1 MTDVARIGPFHS
13 SSAGTASPVVL
24 PVCVGA
30 TTITDWPASAAT
42 SRPRWRP
49 SVTRRARGSDHEQ
62 RTEIAGRLNSSKPL
76 RVLSRKERASSPDP
90 CAVDRTALVRDAPNT
105 RPAPRSCHVGLLSM
119 PKRIEIVMDGPP
131 QKAHVVWLVDDVETS
146 CELDEQTPFVIG
158 RSSRAQ
164 VRINDDRASRRH
176 AEIYWQG
183 QRWWV
188 RDAGSRN
195 GTYLG
200 MSRIHRPVPL
210 THGDSV
216 RCGGTTVNFLWP
228 ASIHSRASSQPHT
241 LGAPAAP
248 ALSPVEL
255 DLLLALCSPY
265 ATGVDPRSD
274 DAPAPLSNADI
285 ADRLH
290 LSEDGVRQRLKRL
303 YPKFALSGSHLSK
316 RRELAARAIESGAL
330 GGLER

>member
-1 MTDVARIGPFHS
+1 MHARDRCRDVAPAIFC
-13 SSAGTASPVVL
+13 AAPVPL
-24 PVCVGA
+24 
-30 TTITDWPASAAT
+30 
-42 SRPRWRP
+42 
-49 SVTRRARGSDHEQ
+49 
-62 RTEIAGRLNSSKPL
+62 IA
-76 RVLSRKERASSPDP
+76 ASSRDSVRAAYAQNHVRAIVPHTAPPD
-90 CAVDRTALVRDAPNT
+90 VLH
-105 RPAPRSCHVGLLSM
+105 PARS
-119 PKRIEIVMDGPP
+119 GPP
-131 QKAHVVWLVDDVETS
+131 PAKASVRRDRLTSEAHQDACLVWLVNDVETS
-146 CELDEQTPFVIG
+146 CHLGARTAPFVIG
-158 RSSRAQ
+158 RSSRAE

-176 AEIYWQG
+176 AEIYWEG

-200 MSRIHRPVPL
+200 IRRILRPVPL

-216 RCGGTTVNFLWP
+216 RCGETTVNFLWP
-228 ASIHSRASSQPHT
+228 ASIHSQASSQPQT
-241 LGAPAAP
+241 LASPAAP
-248 ALSPVEL
+248 ALSQVEL

-265 ATGVDPRSD
+265 ATGADPRSEHS
-274 DAPAPLSNADI
+274 PAPLSNAEI

-303 YPKFALSGSHLSK
+303 YPKFALSGSHLAK